1 MSNTFR
7 PSRLTLCLLSFLYAI
22 LVCTQAVL
30 ALDPNKAITQYIH
43 DAWEVGD
50 ALSQNIIQA
59 IVQTRDGYL
68 WIGTRDGLARF
79 DGVRFTM
86 VPGPKNSDIRALLED
101 QEGSLW
107 VGLFG
112 GGLGC
117 WKDNKLTVYTTKEG
131 LSNNQ
136 VLSIYEAPQGD
147 LWIGTYGGGVNR
159 LRNGEFT
166 TFAAKQG
173 LASDWVMCIYG
184 DQNGG
189 IWIGTEGGGLSRWT
203 DGEFTS
209 YTKRRGLSNDNVYA
223 VRKDRE
229 GNLWA
234 GTYGGGLNRW
244 KNGRFT
250 AFTTQQG
257 LSKNQVMCLY
267 EDRDGNI
274 WIGTDGG
281 GVNRWRNQ
289 ELSSYTTRD
298 GLTNDTV
305 TSIYEDREGSLW
317 IGTWG
322 GGLNRLRDGKFT
334 VYTTREGLSSDRTAS
349 ICEDRE
355 GNVWIGTDGG
365 GVNRLR
371 NGKFKSYSVRDGLSS
386 DWVFSVFGSRDGNL
400 WIGTWGGGLD
410 LLRGGKLTHHAFSKE
425 SSNDGVISLYEDR
438 RGTLWIGTNIGT
450 NRSGL
455 SRWEKGKFTSFTGEL
470 GLSSNRVI
478 SFYEDQ
484 QGSLWIGTSNGLNR
498 LAGGNITTY
507 TTRQGLA
514 DNLVHCIYGDS
525 SGILWIGT
533 GGGLNRFREGTLS
546 SFKTPDR
553 QFEEAIFQI
562 LEDGK
567 ENLWM
572 AWKRGILR
580 VNKRDLNAWAAGKT
594 TSIPTVL
601 YGKPDG
607 LRSGQQSA
615 VSRQPSAWK
624 ARDGKLWFTTSRGVV
639 MIDPDNISANKLLP
653 PVVIERLII
662 DQNPLDLSRPVQLP
676 AGHGQLEAHY
686 TALSFLAPE
695 KVNFRYQLEGFDED
709 WVEAGTR
716 RVAYYTNLPPGHYR
730 FRVKACNN
738 DGVWNETGASLSF
751 SLAPHFYQAYWFYGI
766 CSAGVILLGASAYR
780 FRIHQG
786 KVREK
791 KLLAVVDK
799 RTQELQEE
807 IGKRRQAEEA
817 LQESLKDLE
826 RRVQERT
833 AELSQLSARLLHLQ
847 DEERRRIARELHDS
861 TGQSLVA
868 LAMNLAS
875 INGSSSLDPNVRQ
888 TLSDSLA
895 LAEQCSQEI
904 RVLSYLLHPPMLD
917 EAGLAGA
924 LRWYA
929 AGFTQR
935 SGIRVDLEMSP
946 DLDRLPD
953 EVEIALFRIVQE
965 SFANIH
971 RHSNSPTAKVRIAVD
986 SKEVMLEIADHGSGM
1001 SPTSSATSLDR
1012 TTAKI
1017 GVGIAGMRE
1026 RIRQLQGRLEISS
1039 NEQGTTVR
1047 AVVPLNGTDS

>member
-1 MSNTFR
+1 MSNTSK
-7 PSRLTLCLLSFLYAI
+7 PSRNTLCIFSFLYGV
-22 LVCTQAVL
+22 LVCSQAVF

-50 ALSQNIIQA
+50 ALSQNTIQA

-68 WIGTRDGLARF
+68 WIGTRGGLARF

-86 VPGPKNSDIRALLED
+86 LPGLENSDIRALLED

-131 LSNNQ
+131 LSSNQ
-136 VLSIYEAPQGD
+136 VLSIYEASQGD
-147 LWIGTYGGGVNR
+147 LWIGTYGGGVIR

-173 LASDWVMCIYG
+173 LASNWVMCIYG
-184 DQNGG
+184 DQNGV
-189 IWIGTEGGGLSRWT
+189 IWAGTEGGGLNQWR
-203 DGEFTS
+203 DGRFTS
-209 YTKRRGLSNDNVYA
+209 YTKRQGLSNDNVYA
-223 VRKDRE
+223 VRQDRE
-229 GNLWA
+229 GILWV
-234 GTYGGGLNRW
+234 GTYGGGLNRLE
-244 KNGRFT
+244 NGRFIALRT
-250 AFTTQQG
+250 HQG

-267 EDRDGNI
+267 EDREGNM

-281 GVNRWRNQ
+281 GLNRLKDQ

-298 GLTNDTV
+298 GLTNDAV
-305 TSIYEDREGSLW
+305 NVIYEDREGSLW
-317 IGTWG
+317 VGTWG

-334 VYTTREGLSSDRTAS
+334 VYTTREGLSSNRTAS

-355 GNVWIGTDGG
+355 GNLWVGTDGG

-371 NGKFKSYSVRDGLSS
+371 NGKFKTYSIREGLSS
-386 DWVFSVFGSRDGNL
+386 DWVFSVFGSREGSV

-410 LLRGGKLTHHAFSKE
+410 RLRDGKITHHLFNKK

-438 RGTLWIGTNIGT
+438 RGALWIGTNRG
-450 NRSGL
+450 GL
-455 SRWEKGKFTSFTGEL
+455 SRFEKGKFTSFTTEL
-470 GLSSNRVI
+470 GLSSSQVI
-478 SFYEDQ
+478 SLYEDQ
-484 QGSLWIGTSNGLNR
+484 RGNLWIGTSNGLNR
-498 LAGGNITTY
+498 LEGGNVTTY
-507 TTRQGLA
+507 TTQHGLA
-514 DNLVHCIYGDS
+514 DNFVHCIHGDS

-533 GGGLNRFREGTLS
+533 RSGLNRFKEGKIS
-546 SFKTPDR
+546 SFKTSDR
-553 QFEEAIFQI
+553 QLEDAIFQI
-562 LEDGK
+562 LEDGQ

-572 AWKRGILR
+572 ACKRGVLR
-580 VNKRDLNAWAAGKT
+580 VNKKVLNAYSEKKIT
-594 TSIPTVL
+594 RIPTIL

-607 LRSGQQSA
+607 LRSAPYSA
-615 VSRQPSAWK
+615 VSSQPSGWK
-624 ARDGKLWFTTSRGVV
+624 SQDGNLWFTTSKGVV
-639 MIDPDNISANKLLP
+639 MVNPDNISANESPP
-653 PVVIERLII
+653 PVIIEKVAI
-662 DQNPLDLSRPVQLP
+662 DQKPLDFSQPVQLP
-676 AGHGQLEAHY
+676 PGHGQLEAQY

-695 KVNFRYQLEGFDED
+695 KVQFKYQLEGFDND
-709 WVEAGTR
+709 WIEAGTR

-738 DGVWNETGASLSF
+738 DGVWNETGASFSF
-751 SLAPHFYQAYWFYGI
+751 FLAPHYYQAYCFYGI
-766 CSAGVILLGASAYR
+766 CSAGVMLLGASAYR
-780 FRIHQG
+780 FRIHQV

-807 IGKRRQAEEA
+807 ISKRKQAEEA

-861 TGQSLVA
+861 TAQSLIA
-868 LAMNLAS
+868 LTMNLAS
-875 INGSSSLDPNVRQ
+875 INGSSSLDPKVRQ

-917 EAGLAGA
+917 EAGLTGA

-971 RHSNSPTAKVRIAVD
+971 RHSNSPTAKVRIAAD

-1001 SPTSSATSLDR
+1001 SPTSSETSLDR
-1012 TTAKI
+1012 TTARI

-1026 RIRQLQGRLEISS
+1026 RIRQLRGRLEISS
-1039 NEQGTTVR
+1039 NAQGTTVR